1 MRHGDDGI
9 KIIFLMSSDMT
20 AHDRMRDFEIPHA
33 VMMTG
38 YQHKKNF
45 KTRINGLMRAKNS

>member
-38 YQHKKNF
+38 YQHKKTL
-45 KTRINGLMRAKNS
+45 KPG